1 MKCVTLGLIAL
12 LMLCSQ
18 AVANPLACRTA
29 EDARRFAKE
38 NGQQLVWQ
46 GIVADG
52 SMVAEVWQSS
62 DGIWMLSLLTPMKV
76 SCLQMFG
83 QGGQLVPPA
92 RKAYEQPE
100 VQTP

>member
-29 EDARRFAKE
+29 EDARAFAGE
-38 NGQQLVWQ
+38 NEQQLVWQ